1 MPSNVTYGI
10 ETDSLRMRYNPQR
23 NFSKLFEGDGMKPIN
38 QDAIVQYIGWMGE
51 LTMVNPLFN
60 WKLIDSDT
68 AS

>member
-51 LTMVNPLFN
+51 LTMVNPLFQ
-60 WKLIDSDT
+60 WKLYDSDT